1 MQKLKWDFVFTIMLV
16 ALIGVGFSYIF
27 SASSIFAMDAFGN
40 MYYFLTKQVINIIL
54 GIVVIIVVAKIPY
67 QKIRPYIPI
76 LNLITIILMSLP
88 LVPGFG
94 VSKNGAERWINLFG
108 FSFQPSELAK
118 ITIIVTI
125 AHMIE
130 MRKRLGILN
139 NLKKG
144 IGPILGY
151 LAAYAAL
158 LLLVQKHLS
167 ATMLIMLVSG
177 TLLLVGGINKKNI
190 VLLSSVAG
198 GLVVAAIA
206 LEPFRMARILGFLHP
221 EDDPNGKGFH
231 VLQSWK
237 ALGSGEF
244 FGLGLGMSR
253 QKFGWLPEN
262 HTDFIMAI
270 IGEESGFLGVILIIG
285 LFLILVIQG
294 ILISAKAPDR
304 FGLLMGTGISLLIF
318 FQAFINM
325 AVVSGMFPVTGVPLP
340 FISYGGT
347 STIIL
352 MIGIGLIFNI
362 ISQTKK

>member
-1 MQKLKWDFVFTIMLV
+1 
-16 ALIGVGFSYIF
+16 
-27 SASSIFAMDAFGN
+27 
-40 MYYFLTKQVINIIL
+40 
-54 GIVVIIVVAKIPY
+54 
-67 QKIRPYIPI
+67 
-76 LNLITIILMSLP
+76 
-88 LVPGFG
+88 
-94 VSKNGAERWINLFG
+94 
-108 FSFQPSELAK
+108 
-118 ITIIVTI
+118 
-125 AHMIE
+125 MIE
-130 MRKRLGILN
+130 VRKRLGILN
-139 NLKKG
+139 NLKRG

-177 TLLLVGGINKKNI
+177 VLLLVGGINKKN
-190 VLLSSVAG
+190 VALLGSVAG

-270 IGEESGFLGVILIIG
+270 IGEESGFIGVILIIG
-285 LFLILVIQG
+285 LFLVFVIQG

-304 FGLLMGTGISLLIF
+304 FGLLMGTGISSLIF

-325 AVVSGMFPVTGVPLP
+325 AVVNGTFPVTGVPLP

-362 ISQTKK
+362 VSQTKK